1 MTPPGSTVSMRIRSW
16 RPPMPSIS
24 GPRSTATSCFDVTP
38 LFSVGAGCCALALQG
53 PAMRN
58 EPTSQPAKSDVRFLF
73 IESPPFC
80 QVPSPPSLPCG
91 AVREDSLGS
100 RLSLVSVGAQW
111 ELRVALARTDRRF
124 RSYDPSVRAHVDR
137 HFPGVTILQGAFRT
151 RTGSSR
157 SGRYGG
163 AGSGKLLTL
172 R

>member
-24 GPRSTATSCFDVTP
+24 GPRSTATSCVDVTP

-80 QVPSPPSLPCG
+80 QVPSPFFLPYT

-100 RLSLVSVGAQW
+100 RLSLMSAGAQW
-111 ELRVALARTDRRF
+111 ELRVALAHTDRRP
-124 RSYDPSVRAHVDR
+124 RHHHTSVCAHVDR
-137 HFPGVTILQGAFRT
+137 CFPRGDRP
-151 RTGSSR
+151 
-157 SGRYGG
+157 SGCFSNQRGQQQ
-163 AGSGKLLTL
+163 
-172 R
+172 